1 MSEDANIVKLRPAA
15 GNDAQAF
22 LSLEAAICDLVRLA
36 EIEEWLNDNEAKAE
50 LVTCVV
56 ERLADRVLD
65 LKRRYCE
72 AAKPL
77 D

>member
-36 EIEEWLNDNEAKAE
+36 KIEEWLNDNEAKAE

>member
-1 MSEDANIVKLRPAA
+1 MSEDANIVELRPAA

-36 EIEEWLNDNEAKAE
+36 KIEDWLNENEAKAE
-50 LVTCVV
+50 LVICVV
-56 ERLADRVLD
+56 ERLADRVHD
-65 LKRRYCE
+65 LKRRYYE

>member
-1 MSEDANIVKLRPAA
+1 MSEDANIVELRPAV

-36 EIEEWLNDNEAKAE
+36 QIEEWLNDNEAKAE

-56 ERLADRVLD
+56 ERLADRVHD
-65 LKRRYCE
+65 LKRRYNE
-72 AAKPL
+72 AAKAL

>member
-1 MSEDANIVKLRPAA
+1 MSEDANIVELRPAV

-50 LVTCVV
+50 LVTCIV
-56 ERLADRVLD
+56 ERLADRVHD
-65 LKRRYCE
+65 LKRRYYE
-72 AAKPL
+72 AAKAL

>member
-1 MSEDANIVKLRPAA
+1 MSEDANIVELRPAA

-36 EIEEWLNDNEAKAE
+36 KIEEWLNDNEAKAE

>member
-1 MSEDANIVKLRPAA
+1 MSEDANIVELRPAA

-50 LVTCVV
+50 LVTCLV
-56 ERLADRVLD
+56 ERLPDRVHD
-65 LKRRYCE
+65 LKRRYYE

>member
-1 MSEDANIVKLRPAA
+1 MSEDANIVELRPAA

-56 ERLADRVLD
+56 ERLADRVHD
-65 LKRRYCE
+65 LKRRYNE
-72 AAKPL
+72 AAKAL